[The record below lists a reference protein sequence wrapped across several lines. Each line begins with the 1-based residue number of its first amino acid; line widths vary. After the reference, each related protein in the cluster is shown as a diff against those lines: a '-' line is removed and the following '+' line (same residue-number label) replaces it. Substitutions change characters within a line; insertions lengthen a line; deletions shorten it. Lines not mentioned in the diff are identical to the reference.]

1 MVQNGQVNKKS
12 SKWLRLAVGTALL
25 AGVSGSVMPGMAGA
39 AEATVTG
46 MSGDNGFYS
55 QLAEK
60 TVIKHDGWEEKWYSA
75 NGSDSTGNTITFK
88 DFTSDTYDLRV
99 CGGYGNGTDVTG
111 NVITISDS
119 TTRGLLAGGYTSGTD
134 NVSGNVVTI
143 GANVKIKPEP
153 GYSGDVPGL
162 QVFGGYAAAKD
173 TQSISGNTVNIL
185 GSVQLSALK
194 GGENASYNVGLNGN
208 TLNIAAKDV
217 STNYF
222 GSFENIN
229 FFLPADIAQGDTMLT
244 ITNDG
249 SPTDMANVKVGVAAQ
264 HGVGLKEGDMVKLLV
279 NDNGLSNAPTETTKI
294 ADKDVKM
301 IAAGNVLSDKEY
313 TFTLGTTDTALTA
326 TVKSITD
333 TTGDTGNTG
342 NTGDSEVKNVIGSD
356 ENKASAIKTSQRVK
370 SLVET
375 QAAATTVINMSS
387 DMLTGS
393 GFTQAK
399 VAAEAAPGGEFAPFV
414 AMGGSNLRVKS
425 GSHVD
430 TKGYNLNVG
439 FAREVKK
446 GNKTYLL
453 APVVEYGRGNYDSY
467 QNNGIK
473 ADGKSRLW
481 GVGVMGRQTNS
492 RGLYYEGSLRAG
504 RVSSD
509 YNGWL
514 SSATHASYDSD
525 SNYWAAHFGVG
536 TVAKLNA
543 KDTLDTYAK
552 YFYSQQDGDKV
563 RVKIDG
569 AADDQIEF
577 DNVESQ
583 RLRLGARL
591 THQINENSSLYGGI
605 AYQAETKGE
614 ARAAY
619 HANETAAPSVKGSS
633 VMMELGWQVKPGN
646 GPVSVDLG
654 VTGWAGKQ
662 RGVIGNL
669 GFKWNF

>member
-25 AGVSGSVMPGMAGA
+25 AGVSGAVIPDMADA
-39 AEATVTG
+39 AEVTVSDDGTYYSGLWKKDAQGVEGKDWKFAADNLNNTVTF
-46 MSGDNGFYS
+46 DGFRATYDHFCAAGS
-55 QLAEK
+55 NM
-60 TVIKHDGWEEKWYSA
+60 IDGEGTPGNDA
-75 NGSDSTGNTITFK
+75 VTGNTLIIK
-88 DFTSDTYDLRV
+88 NSAMWGKV
-99 CGGYGNGTDVTG
+99 
-111 NVITISDS
+111 
-119 TTRGLLAGGYTSGTD
+119 AGGYSTGD
-134 NVSGNVVTI
+134 QEVSGNVVTI
-143 GANVKIKPEP
+143 GEGTTVVD
-153 GYSGDVPGL
+153 GGSL
-162 QVFGGYAAAKD
+162 QVFGGISKSDSQNIKD
-173 TQSISGNTVNIL
+173 NTVNIL
-185 GSVQLSALK
+185 TAIKLDALK
-194 GGENASYNVGLNGN
+194 GGENSSYNAGPNGN
-208 TLNIAAKDV
+208 TLNVAAKGV
-217 STNYF
+217 ETQWF
-222 GSFENIN
+222 GGFEHIN
-229 FFLPADIAQGDTMLT
+229 FFLPSDIQASDTMLKV
-244 ITNDG
+244 TNEYG
-249 SPTDMANVKVGVAAQ
+249 TDLSGVNVGVAAQ
-264 HGVGLKEGDMVKLLV
+264 SGVTLQKGATVNLLESTKV
-279 NDNGLSNAPTETTKI
+279 SNAPTETTKI

-342 NTGDSEVKNVIGSD
+342 NTGNTGDSEVKNVIGGD
-356 ENKASAIKTSQRVK
+356 NAEASAIKTSQRVK

-375 QAAATTVINMSS
+375 QAAAATVLNMSS
-387 DMLTGS
+387 DMLTGA

-399 VAAEAAPGGEFAPFV
+399 TAAAAAQAGEFAPFA

-481 GVGVMGRQTNS
+481 GAGVMGRQTNS

>member
-12 SKWLRLAVGTALL
+12 SKWLRLAVGAALL
-25 AGVSGSVMPGMAGA
+25 AGVSGAVIPDAADAADVTVSSDETYYAGLWKKDPQGVEDKDWKFA
-39 AEATVTG
+39 ADNLNNTVTF
-46 MSGDNGFYS
+46 DGFQATYDHFCAAGS
-55 QLAEK
+55 NMIDGEGTPGNDAVTGNTLI
-60 TVIKHDGWEEKWYSA
+60 IKNSA
-75 NGSDSTGNTITFK
+75 MWGKVAGGYSTGNQE
-88 DFTSDTYDLRV
+88 
-99 CGGYGNGTDVTG
+99 
-111 NVITISDS
+111 
-119 TTRGLLAGGYTSGTD
+119 
-134 NVSGNVVTI
+134 VSGNVVTI
-143 GANVKIKPEP
+143 GAGTTVAD
-153 GYSGDVPGL
+153 GGSL
-162 QVFGGYAAAKD
+162 QIFGGISKSDSQNIKD
-173 TQSISGNTVNIL
+173 NTVNIL
-185 GSVQLSALK
+185 TAIKLNALK
-194 GGENASYNVGLNGN
+194 GGENSNYSAGNNGN
-208 TLNIAAKDV
+208 TLNVAAKGV
-217 STNYF
+217 ETEWF
-222 GSFENIN
+222 GGFETIN
-229 FFLPADIAQGDTMLT
+229 FFLPSDIQVNETMLKV
-244 ITNDG
+244 TNDYG
-249 SPTDMANVKVGVAAQ
+249 TDLSGVKVGVAAQ
-264 HGVGLKEGDMVKLLV
+264 SGVSLKQGDTVNLLESQK
-279 NDNGLSNAPTETTKI
+279 LSNAPAETTKI

-313 TFTLGTTDTALTA
+313 TFTLGATDTALTA

-333 TTGDTGNTG
+333 TAGGAG
-342 NTGDSEVKNVIGSD
+342 NTGDSEVKNVIGD
-356 ENKASAIKTSQRVK
+356 DNAEASAIKTSQRVK

-375 QAAATTVINMSS
+375 QAAAATVLNMSS
-387 DMLTGS
+387 DMLTGA

-399 VAAEAAPGGEFAPFV
+399 TAAAAAQAGEFAPFA

-492 RGLYYEGSLRAG
+492 RGLYYEGSLRVG

-514 SSATHASYDSD
+514 SSVTHASYDSD
-525 SNYWAAHFGVG
+525 SNYWAGHIGVG
-536 TVAKLNA
+536 TVAKING

-591 THQINENSSLYGGI
+591 THQVNENSSLYGGV

-614 ARAAY
+614 DRATY
-619 HANETAAPSVKGSS
+619 HGNETAAPSVKGSS

-669 GFKWNF
+669 GLKWNF

>member
-25 AGVSGSVMPGMAGA
+25 AGVSGAVIPDMADA
-39 AEATVTG
+39 AEVTVSDDGTYYSGLWKKDAQGVEGKDWKFAADNLNNTVAFDGFQMSYDHYCAAGSNMSDGEGTPGDEAVTG
-46 MSGDNGFYS
+46 NTLTITNSKMWGKVAGGY
-55 QLAEK
+55 
-60 TVIKHDGWEEKWYSA
+60 
-75 NGSDSTGNTITFK
+75 STGNQE
-88 DFTSDTYDLRV
+88 
-99 CGGYGNGTDVTG
+99 
-111 NVITISDS
+111 
-119 TTRGLLAGGYTSGTD
+119 
-134 NVSGNVVTI
+134 VSGNVVTI
-143 GANVKIKPEP
+143 GAGTTVAD
-153 GYSGDVPGL
+153 GGSL
-162 QVFGGYAAAKD
+162 QIFGGISKSDSQNIKD
-173 TQSISGNTVNIL
+173 NTVNIL
-185 GSVQLSALK
+185 TAIKLNALK
-194 GGENASYNVGLNGN
+194 GGENSNYSAGNNGN
-208 TLNIAAKDV
+208 TLNVAAKGV
-217 STNYF
+217 ETEWF
-222 GSFENIN
+222 GGFETIN
-229 FFLPADIAQGDTMLT
+229 FFLPSDIQVNETMLKV
-244 ITNDG
+244 TNDYG
-249 SPTDMANVKVGVAAQ
+249 TDLSGVKVGVAAQ
-264 HGVGLKEGDMVKLLV
+264 SGVSLKQGDTVNLLESQK
-279 NDNGLSNAPTETTKI
+279 LSNAPAETTKI

-313 TFTLGTTDTALTA
+313 TFTLGATDTALTA

-333 TTGDTGNTG
+333 TAGGAG
-342 NTGDSEVKNVIGSD
+342 NTGDSEVKNVIGD
-356 ENKASAIKTSQRVK
+356 DNAEASAIKTSQRVK

-375 QAAATTVINMSS
+375 QAAAATVLNMSS
-387 DMLTGS
+387 DMLTGA

-399 VAAEAAPGGEFAPFV
+399 TAAAAAQAGEFAPFA

-492 RGLYYEGSLRAG
+492 RGLYYEGSLRVG

-514 SSATHASYDSD
+514 SSVTHASYDSD
-525 SNYWAAHFGVG
+525 SNYWAGHIGVG
-536 TVAKLNA
+536 TVAKING

-591 THQINENSSLYGGI
+591 THQVNENSSLYGGV

-614 ARAAY
+614 DRATY
-619 HANETAAPSVKGSS
+619 HGNETAAPSVKGSS

-669 GFKWNF
+669 GLKWNF

>member
-12 SKWLRLAVGTALL
+12 SKWLRLAVGAALL
-25 AGVSGSVMPGMAGA
+25 AGVSGAVIPDAADAADVTVSSDETYYAGLWKKDPQGVEDKDWKFAGDNSNNTVAFDGFQMSYDHYCAAGSNMSNGEGTPGD
-39 AEATVTG
+39 EAVTG
-46 MSGDNGFYS
+46 NTLTITNSKMWGKVAGGY
-55 QLAEK
+55 
-60 TVIKHDGWEEKWYSA
+60 
-75 NGSDSTGNTITFK
+75 STGNQE
-88 DFTSDTYDLRV
+88 
-99 CGGYGNGTDVTG
+99 
-111 NVITISDS
+111 
-119 TTRGLLAGGYTSGTD
+119 
-134 NVSGNVVTI
+134 VSGNVVTI
-143 GANVKIKPEP
+143 GAGTTVAD
-153 GYSGDVPGL
+153 GGSL
-162 QVFGGYAAAKD
+162 QIFGGISKSDSQNIKD
-173 TQSISGNTVNIL
+173 NTVNIL
-185 GSVQLSALK
+185 TAIKLNALK
-194 GGENASYNVGLNGN
+194 GGENSNYSAGNNGN
-208 TLNIAAKDV
+208 TLNVAAKGV
-217 STNYF
+217 ETEWF
-222 GSFENIN
+222 GGFETIN
-229 FFLPADIAQGDTMLT
+229 FFLPSDIQVNETMLKV
-244 ITNDG
+244 TNDYG
-249 SPTDMANVKVGVAAQ
+249 TDLSGVKVGVAAQ
-264 HGVGLKEGDMVKLLV
+264 SGVSLKQGDTVNLLESQK
-279 NDNGLSNAPTETTKI
+279 LSNAPAETTKI

-313 TFTLGTTDTALTA
+313 TFTLGATDTALTA

-333 TTGDTGNTG
+333 TAGGAG
-342 NTGDSEVKNVIGSD
+342 NTGDSEVKNVIGD
-356 ENKASAIKTSQRVK
+356 DNAEASAIKTSQRVK

-375 QAAATTVINMSS
+375 QAAAATVLNMSS
-387 DMLTGS
+387 DMLTGA

-399 VAAEAAPGGEFAPFV
+399 TAAAAAQAGEFAPFA

-492 RGLYYEGSLRAG
+492 RGLYYEGSLRVG

-514 SSATHASYDSD
+514 SSVTHASYDSD
-525 SNYWAAHFGVG
+525 SNYWAGHIGVG
-536 TVAKLNA
+536 TVAKING

-591 THQINENSSLYGGI
+591 THQVNENSSLYGGV

-614 ARAAY
+614 DRATY
-619 HANETAAPSVKGSS
+619 HGNETAAPSVKGSS

-669 GFKWNF
+669 GLKWNF